1 MLVIVVTFHMLFIE
15 LIRDVTCVSFDKG
28 YNGLAATHGVWVRAQ
43 QVKVV
48 DGGVKGKCGY
58 FNGSSS
64 LSMPYFS
71 GR

>member
-1 MLVIVVTFHMLFIE
+1 MVTCHILFPE

-43 QVKVV
+43 KVKVV